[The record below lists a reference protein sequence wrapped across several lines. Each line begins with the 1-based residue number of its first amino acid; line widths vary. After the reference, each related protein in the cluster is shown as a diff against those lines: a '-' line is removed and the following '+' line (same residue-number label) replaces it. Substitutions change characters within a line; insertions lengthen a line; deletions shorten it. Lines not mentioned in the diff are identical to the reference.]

1 MGKGIFNKKSG
12 TAVGS
17 REGMAAQQSL
27 GEIRME
33 AQNLSKSI
41 ADLDDRVAGVYRDI
55 EGLSEMMEAF
65 NASLQ
70 RMTENIME
78 ISGVMESMEESFS
91 GMRDE
96 SQEGSDYAQNSNEDA
111 YRIMT
116 ESEQERK
123 EVENRAKEVEIALN
137 EQIEKSRQAE
147 RIMDLTANIMEIA
160 DQTNLLALNA
170 SIEAAHAGEAGKGF
184 AVVADEIK
192 KLAADSSDTASKIK
206 DISNIVVGAVS
217 GLAEESQNVVRFMMD
232 KTMGSYTELVEVG
245 RKYQGDS
252 KIMFDKMQ
260 DFSFMSKNL
269 SEQVLESTRS
279 IEEVRS
285 AAQEA
290 TDSVNEFTVEIAK
303 ISEQMSEIR
312 DNFEQNEQ
320 ISKTLNDQIN
330 AHLAD

>member
-1 MGKGIFNKKSG
+1 
-12 TAVGS
+12 
-17 REGMAAQQSL
+17 
-27 GEIRME
+27 
-33 AQNLSKSI
+33 
-41 ADLDDRVAGVYRDI
+41 
-55 EGLSEMMEAF
+55 
-65 NASLQ
+65 
-70 RMTENIME
+70 
-78 ISGVMESMEESFS
+78 
-91 GMRDE
+91 
-96 SQEGSDYAQNSNEDA
+96 
-111 YRIMT
+111 
-116 ESEQERK
+116 
-123 EVENRAKEVEIALN
+123 
-137 EQIEKSRQAE
+137 
-147 RIMDLTANIMEIA
+147 MDLTANIMEIA

-192 KLAADSSDTASKIK
+192 KLAADSSETASQIK

-269 SEQVLESTRS
+269 SEQVLDSTRS
-279 IEEVRS
+279 IEAVRS

-290 TDSVNEFTVEIAK
+290 ADSVSDFTVEIAK

-312 DNFEQNEQ
+312 DSFEQNEQ
-320 ISKTLNDQIN
+320 ISKALNKQIN
-330 AHLAD
+330 DRLAD

>member
-1 MGKGIFNKKSG
+1 
-12 TAVGS
+12 
-17 REGMAAQQSL
+17 
-27 GEIRME
+27 
-33 AQNLSKSI
+33 
-41 ADLDDRVAGVYRDI
+41 
-55 EGLSEMMEAF
+55 
-65 NASLQ
+65 
-70 RMTENIME
+70 
-78 ISGVMESMEESFS
+78 
-91 GMRDE
+91 
-96 SQEGSDYAQNSNEDA
+96 
-111 YRIMT
+111 MT

-312 DNFEQNEQ
+312 ENFEQNEQ

>member
-1 MGKGIFNKKSG
+1 MGKGLFNKKTS
-12 TAVGS
+12 
-17 REGMAAQQSL
+17 AADNSQEELAARQSL
-27 GEIRME
+27 AEIRVE
-33 AQNLSKSI
+33 AQNLSESI
-41 ADLDDRVAGVYRDI
+41 SDLDGRVNGVYRDI
-55 EGLSEMMEAF
+55 EGLSKMMEAF
-65 NASLQ
+65 NATLQ
-70 RMTENIME
+70 RMTESIME
-78 ISGVMESMEESFS
+78 ISGFMESMEGSFS

-192 KLAADSSDTASKIK
+192 KLAADSSETASQIK

-279 IEEVRS
+279 IEAVRS

-290 TDSVNEFTVEIAK
+290 TDSVSDFTVEIAK

-320 ISKTLNDQIN
+320 ITKALNDRIN
-330 AHLAD
+330 ARLTN